1 MDFLKSG
8 KSKGLVVAN
17 GFSQIG
23 QIQGTSKVQS
33 ITSPS
38 SRPIVRGEKPHP
50 SGGAAVKCSTLSW
63 VIPDQT
69 DEAQQNTVGL
79 DQ

>member
-1 MDFLKSG
+1 METSIINKTVQ
-8 KSKGLVVAN
+8 VVAN
-17 GFSQIG
+17 GFF
-23 QIQGTSKVQS
+23 QIQGTSDVQS

-38 SRPIVRGEKPHP
+38 SRTLVRGEEPHP
-50 SGGAAVKCSTLSW
+50 SRGAAVKCSTLSW

-69 DEAQQNTVGL
+69 EDAQQNTVVL